1 VIRRC
6 RSGAPGGFA
15 ADRRGIAAVE
25 FALML
30 PVLIGLYLGASE
42 LAQYISNARK
52 VALATR
58 SVADLISRQTLPVT
72 TESLQN
78 TIRAARAILAPFD
91 PGSATITV
99 LAVGVYDDAATQV
112 KVCSG
117 SQSSGNAE
125 PPAIGATT
133 SSTGLP
139 AVPAAYKAKGTRYVA
154 VILSM
159 TYKPMLGSSLASYLG
174 GQGGVA
180 ALKDQIVWPVR
191 GGTQANGIGPEAV
204 LPGGVVCPVNF

>member
-1 VIRRC
+1 MTPPCGFPRV
-6 RSGAPGGFA
+6 RSGAPGRFA

-42 LAQYISNARK
+42 LAQYISNSRK

-91 PGSATITV
+91 AASATITV
-99 LAVGVYDDAATQV
+99 LSVGSTTT
-112 KVCSG
+112 
-117 SQSSGNAE
+117 
-125 PPAIGATT
+125 PA
-133 SSTGLP
+133 P
-139 AVPAAYKAKGTRYVA
+139 R
-154 VILSM
+154 
-159 TYKPMLGSSLASYLG
+159 
-174 GQGGVA
+174 
-180 ALKDQIVWPVR
+180 
-191 GGTQANGIGPEAV
+191 
-204 LPGGVVCPVNF
+204 